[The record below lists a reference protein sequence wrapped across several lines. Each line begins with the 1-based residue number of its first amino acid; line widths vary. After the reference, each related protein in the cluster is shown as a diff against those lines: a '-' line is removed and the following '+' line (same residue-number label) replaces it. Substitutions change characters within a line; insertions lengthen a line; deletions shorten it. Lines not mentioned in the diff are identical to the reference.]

1 MEQRLANLEARDQLL
16 ASSAATPTPPMQAP
30 VAPAATSAVIPP
42 MQALIAPAATHAY
55 TDNPCKRIKLDI
67 PKFDGKNAE
76 SWIISF
82 DRYCKI
88 LKLKTDEDIL
98 LAVGIAMTGK
108 ATLWWHHMEREVTT
122 WQEAKEA
129 VTSVYGDPR
138 KKKDCANK
146 LKSLCQGSMTISEFF
161 VEVQNLNTYA
171 QLDVET
177 LPTFLEP
184 GLNDDVRRAMEYIES
199 LKPITTYKEWKEKA
213 LQQGGYLEAS
223 RKKDRKPTTNNPPSG
238 RGNAPHKTLHKHENP
253 TAAAAKE
260 RKPRTTQKLVPSEE
274 KDRRMAAGECI
285 KCGRPG
291 HMGKECRTG
300 WKYEPPTSST
310 EPTPTPSVKVMEGRK
325 RARGNNQG
333 NRESKKSKSDG
344 SIQTMSYSD
353 SGKD

>member
-1 MEQRLANLEARDQLL
+1 
-16 ASSAATPTPPMQAP
+16 
-30 VAPAATSAVIPP
+30 
-42 MQALIAPAATHAY
+42 
-55 TDNPCKRIKLDI
+55 
-67 PKFDGKNAE
+67 
-76 SWIISF
+76 
-82 DRYCKI
+82 
-88 LKLKTDEDIL
+88 
-98 LAVGIAMTGK
+98 
-108 ATLWWHHMEREVTT
+108 
-122 WQEAKEA
+122 
-129 VTSVYGDPR
+129 
-138 KKKDCANK
+138 
-146 LKSLCQGSMTISEFF
+146 MTISEFF

-199 LKPITTYKEWKEKA
+199 LQPITTYKEWKERA

-223 RKKDRKPTTNNPPSG
+223 RKKDRRPTTNNPPSG
-238 RGNAPHKTLHKHENP
+238 RGNVPPKTKHENP
-253 TAAAAKE
+253 TPATAKE
-260 RKPRTTQKLVPSEE
+260 RKSRTTPKLVPQEE

-300 WKYEPPTSST
+300 WKYEPTMSST